1 MTTAFRALV
10 RKDLQLFLVD
20 RRALLMSFAVP
31 IAIGSFFGY
40 VLGGQGNQD
49 RAKIP
54 VLTVDQDQ
62 SAISREILK
71 RLSGEKALEVKALTG
86 GKTAGATNAQTTGG
100 QTAGAPGAEEARADV
115 RKGTATVAVIIPP
128 NFGQDA
134 GRAFFGPAQKPE
146 ISVLFDP
153 SHVAERAMVAGI
165 LTGDVM
171 QAVSKE
177 MFTGQGGRE
186 MVKDSLALLERS
198 QLLTSADK
206 QPLEDLLGSVDRWNR
221 QVDQGAAAGISQGLT
236 MPYTTREEAVTARQN
251 TRYNGYA
258 HAFAGMVVQF
268 VLFLGID
275 VGVGLLQQRQRGL
288 WKRFRAAP
296 LSRGALIGSRAV
308 SAAILAFFVVQA
320 NFLFARLVFGVRV
333 EGSLAGFLGVSAAL
347 ALMTAG
353 FGMLVASI
361 GKTPDATRALAIFAT
376 LIVVMLGGAW
386 IPMFLFPQWLQKLT
400 VVVPTRWAMDGLEA
414 MTWRGLGLEG
424 AAAPIGVLVLFA
436 AVFGGLAV
444 MRFRWEGEG

>member
-40 VLGGQGNQD
+40 VLGGQNTD
-49 RAKIP
+49 ETAKIP
-54 VLTVDQDQ
+54 VLSVDLDQ
-62 SAISREILK
+62 SAISHEITK
-71 RLSGEKALEVKALTG
+71 RLSGEKALEVKPSTG
-86 GKTAGATNAQTTGG
+86 EQ
-100 QTAGAPGAEEARADV
+100 ARAAV

-146 ISVLFDP
+146 IDVLFDP
-153 SHVAERAMVAGI
+153 SHAAERAMVAGI

-177 MFTGQGGRE
+177 MFTGRSGRE

-198 QLLTSADK
+198 QLLTAADK
-206 QPLEDLLGSVDRWNR
+206 QPLEDLLRSVDRWNR
-221 QVDQGAAAGISQGLT
+221 QVDQNAAGGVTPQGLT

-296 LSRGALIGSRAV
+296 LSRGTLIGSRAL
-308 SAAILAFFVVQA
+308 SAAILAFFVVQV

-333 EGSLAGFLGVSAAL
+333 EGSMAGFVGVSAAL

-361 GKTPDATRALAIFAT
+361 GKTPEATRGLAIFAT

-400 VVVPTRWAMDGLEA
+400 LVVPTRWAMDGLEA
-414 MTWRGLGLEG
+414 MTWRGLGLQS
-424 AAAPIGVLVLFA
+424 AAAPIGVLVLFTLA
-436 AVFGGLAV
+436 FAGLAV

>member
-20 RRALLMSFAVP
+20 RRALMMSFAVP
-31 IAIGSFFGY
+31 IAIASFFGY
-40 VLGGQGNQD
+40 VLGGQGNEE

-54 VLTVDQDQ
+54 VLSVDQDG
-62 SAISREILK
+62 SAISREIVK
-71 RLSGEKALEVKALTG
+71 RLSSEKALEVKALTG
-86 GKTAGATNAQTTGG
+86 GKTVGAT
-100 QTAGAPGAEEARADV
+100 AEEARAAV
-115 RKGTATVAVIIPP
+115 GKGTATVAVIIPP
-128 NFGQDA
+128 NFGHDA
-134 GRAFFGPAQKPE
+134 GHAFFGPAQRPQ
-146 ISVLFDP
+146 IAVLFDP
-153 SHVAERAMVAGI
+153 SHAAERAMVAGI

-177 MFTGQGGRE
+177 MFTGPSGRE
-186 MVKDSLALLERS
+186 VVRDSLALLEQS
-198 QLLTSADK
+198 QVLPAADK
-206 QPLEDLLGSVDRWNR
+206 QPLENLLRSVDRWNR
-221 QVDQGAAAGISQGLT
+221 QLDQGVGSGIPGGLT
-236 MPYTTREEAVTARQN
+236 MPYTTREEAVTARRN
-251 TRYNGYA
+251 THYNGYA

-288 WKRFRAAP
+288 WKRLRAAP

-308 SAAILAFFVVQA
+308 SAAILAFVVVQV
-320 NFLFARLVFGVRV
+320 NFLFARIVFGVRV
-333 EGSLAGFLGVSAAL
+333 EGSVVGFLGVSAAL

-400 VVVPTRWAMDGLEA
+400 MVVPTRWAMDGLEA
-414 MTWRGLGLEG
+414 TTWRGLGLQ
-424 AAAPIGVLVLFA
+424 AATLPIGVLVLFA
-436 AVFGGLAV
+436 VVFGALAV
-444 MRFRWEGEG
+444 GRFRWEAEG

>member
-1 MTTAFRALV
+1 MMIPFRALV
-10 RKDLQLFLVD
+10 RKDLQLFFVD
-20 RRALLMSFAVP
+20 RRALVMSFAIP

-40 VLGGQGNQD
+40 VLGGAGDQANQS
-49 RAKIP
+49 KIS
-54 VLTVDQDQ
+54 VLAVDQDH
-62 SAISREILK
+62 SAISREIVS
-71 RLSGEKALEVKALTG
+71 RLSAEKALDLKPST
-86 GKTAGATNAQTTGG
+86 
-100 QTAGAPGAEEARADV
+100 PGEARAAV

-134 GRAFFGPAQKPE
+134 GRAFFGPQQKPE
-146 ISVLFDP
+146 IAVLFDP
-153 SHVAERAMVAGI
+153 SHTAERAMVAGI

-177 MFTGQGGRE
+177 MFTGQTGRE
-186 MVKDSLALLERS
+186 VAKDSLARVEQS
-198 QLLTSADK
+198 QDLPAQDK
-206 QPLEDLLGSVDRWNR
+206 RTLEDLLRSVDHWN
-221 QVDQGAAAGISQGLT
+221 QQSNQSAGGGLSTGLARGLT
-236 MPYTTREEAVTARQN
+236 MPYTTHEEAVTARRNVQ
-251 TRYNGYA
+251 YNGYA

-275 VGVGLLQQRQRGL
+275 VGIGLLQQRQRGL

-296 LSRGALIGSRAV
+296 LSRGVLLGSRAV
-308 SAAILAFFVVQA
+308 SAAILAFLVVQV

-333 EGSLAGFLGVSAAL
+333 EGSMLGFLGVSAAF

-353 FGMLVASI
+353 FGMLVATI
-361 GKTPDATRALAIFAT
+361 GKTPEATRGLSIFAT

-386 IPMFLFPQWLQKLT
+386 IPMFLFPQWLQKVT

-414 MTWRGLGLEG
+414 MTWRGLGLEA
-424 AAAPIGVLVLFA
+424 AAAPIAVLLLFA

-444 MRFRWEGEG
+444 ARFRWEGEG